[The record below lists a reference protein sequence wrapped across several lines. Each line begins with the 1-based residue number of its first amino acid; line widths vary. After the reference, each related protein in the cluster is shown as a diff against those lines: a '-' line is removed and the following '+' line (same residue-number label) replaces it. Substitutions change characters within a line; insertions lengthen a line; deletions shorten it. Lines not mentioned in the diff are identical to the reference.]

1 MSSLTQRFLSALDTE
16 WSYLPVAER
25 ESEKQ
30 RVAQRLDELVRAEQE
45 LGAEE
50 YEAQRRAVR
59 AVGQEC
65 QLRPQTSVRLAPVWQ
80 VALIWV
86 AVRSVAYTLLGF
98 IIPMQVIAPGVMM
111 SWTGL
116 GMVAAAL
123 ATLVARLWHPR
134 AALRGILYGLG
145 AQAVF
150 SLIAIV
156 QVRFASLPTQLPA
169 GLGSEA
175 LLRYGLISLLG
186 MVLATLGALLLVPKV
201 PWRKIAWGFSK
212 PSS

>member
-45 LGAEE
+45 LGAED

-98 IIPMQVIAPGVMM
+98 VLPLQTVAPGVMV

-116 GMVAAAL
+116 GMVAAVL
-123 ATLVARLWHPR
+123 ATVVARLWHPR
-134 AALRGILYGLG
+134 AALRGVLYGLG
-145 AQAVF
+145 TQVVF
-150 SLIAIV
+150 SLITAV
-156 QVRFASLPTQLPA
+156 QLRLTPLPA
-169 GLGSEA
+169 NLPVGLGSDA
-175 LLRYGLISLLG
+175 LLRVSLISLVG
-186 MVLATLGALLLVPKV
+186 MVLATLATLLAPQRR
-201 PWRKIAWGFSK
+201 RKR
-212 PSS
+212 

>member
-16 WSYLPVAER
+16 WSYLSVAER

-30 RVAQRLDELVRAEQE
+30 RVAQRLDDLVRAEQE
-45 LGAEE
+45 LGADE

-86 AVRSVAYTLLGF
+86 AVRAVAYALLGLIF
-98 IIPMQVIAPGVMM
+98 RMEELTQGVMV
-111 SWTGL
+111 SWLGL
-116 GMVAAAL
+116 GIVPAVL
-123 ATLVARLWHPR
+123 ATIVARLWHPR

-145 AQAVF
+145 TQIVFFLINAVQ
-150 SLIAIV
+150 L
-156 QVRFASLPTQLPA
+156 RFVTLPIQLPA
-169 GLGSEA
+169 GLSA
-175 LLRYGLISLLG
+175 DLLFRYSLISLVG
-186 MVLATLGALLLVPKV
+186 MVLVTLGTLLFVPEKPWKKV
-201 PWRKIAWGFSK
+201 GQAFSK
-212 PSS
+212 RHP